1 MTTSKTLAT
10 EARSLRA
17 AIGRNSKTFVAAHR
31 QIALRRISSV
41 LLLADKNLPHAQTLM
56 AEARYHAQYVLQA

>member
-1 MTTSKTLAT
+1 MATSKTISA

-17 AIGRNSKTFVAAHR
+17 AINRSSKTFAAAHR

-41 LLLADKNLPHAQTLM
+41 LLLADKNLHYAQTCMADARFHAQFILR
-56 AEARYHAQYVLQA
+56 A

>member
-1 MTTSKTLAT
+1 MATFKTISA

-17 AIGRNSKTFVAAHR
+17 AINRSSKTFAAAHR

-41 LLLADKNLPHAQTLM
+41 LLLADKNLDYAQTCMADARFHAQFILR
-56 AEARYHAQYVLQA
+56 A